1 MSELV
6 HGEYS
11 LTCVHGCHW
20 TGTGIFWSY
29 VNCVSSIIVWKGV
42 DLFLPL
48 SVDLQLLLM
57 LQVFNQFVPQSE
69 VIDFVYIREVLAGM
83 QSKMM
88 MWHLFLFV
96 CLFSFQS
103 PSEKSSSSKSCNK
116 SLCLNF
122 CHFRGCYVLIV
133 TMSKVLCER
142 GPFSLSFLAYFLPF
156 SLFLSYLLLKDLNKL
171 GLPGI

>member
-48 SVDLQLLLM
+48 SVDL
-57 LQVFNQFVPQSE
+57 
-69 VIDFVYIREVLAGM
+69 
-83 QSKMM
+83 
-88 MWHLFLFV
+88 
-96 CLFSFQS
+96 
-103 PSEKSSSSKSCNK
+103 
-116 SLCLNF
+116 
-122 CHFRGCYVLIV
+122 
-133 TMSKVLCER
+133 
-142 GPFSLSFLAYFLPF
+142 
-156 SLFLSYLLLKDLNKL
+156 
-171 GLPGI
+171 